1 MRTLYILLFV
11 VFSTITAFGQNLPEK
26 PNPPRIVND
35 FAGVLSPQEQNLLEQ
50 KLRHYN
56 DTTSTQIAIV
66 TIKTT
71 DGYDASE
78 YAFALGRKWGIGQ
91 KGKNNGILILVKPKN
106 GSERGQAFIATGYGM
121 EGAVTDAQS
130 SRIVRQ
136 ILIPNFKNNQ
146 FYKGLDEATSMLIQI
161 SAGEF
166 KKDKKSPTAVSP
178 LTTVIIFLVILIIV
192 IAIAIVAK
200 KRASKYGDTSFS
212 SYSSQGYQQRT
223 QSSSLPFW
231 LLMLGMG
238 SMMSNRNRY
247 SNGGWN
253 DFSGGGGGFGGGGSD
268 FGGFGG
274 GDFGGGG
281 AGGSW

>member
-1 MRTLYILLFV
+1 MRLIYTFLFLLLSSIV
-11 VFSTITAFGQNLPEK
+11 SVGQNLPEK
-26 PNPPRIVND
+26 PNPPRLVND
-35 FAGVLSPQEQNLLEQ
+35 FANILKPQEQALLEQ
-50 KLRHYN
+50 KLRKYN
-56 DTTSTQIAIV
+56 DTTSTQISIV
-66 TIKTT
+66 TLKSL
-71 DGYDASE
+71 DGYDISE
-78 YAFALGRKWGIGQ
+78 YAIELGRKWGIGQ
-91 KGKNNGILILVKPKN
+91 KDKNNGILILIKPKLGN
-106 GSERGQAFIATGYGM
+106 ERGQVFIATGYGM
-121 EGAVTDAQS
+121 EGSVIDSKAGEII
-130 SRIVRQ
+130 RK
-136 ILIPNFKNNQ
+136 ILTPNFKNNQ

-178 LTTVIIFLVILIIV
+178 LTTVIVFLVILIIV

-231 LLMLGMG
+231 LLMMGMG